1 MFQSGRSRNRTN
13 NREGTG
19 GGTSLCLPP
28 PSRISL
34 RKPRSLSDILSPTLP
49 HKHTGMSASP
59 SMVTCVI
66 RWAHA
71 RVVVDPIHTGGIVLT
86 VVVLTVIRVDLTP
99 LSLEAQR
106 AGAASG
112 VCVCRAEGIPGS
124 ERKAGRTGDRKHN
137 HQVSLLAGGLTQHN
151 GR

>member
-1 MFQSGRSRNRTN
+1 
-13 NREGTG
+13 
-19 GGTSLCLPP
+19 
-28 PSRISL
+28 
-34 RKPRSLSDILSPTLP
+34 
-49 HKHTGMSASP
+49 
-59 SMVTCVI
+59 MVTCVI

-99 LSLEAQR
+99 LSLKAQR

-124 ERKAGRTGDRKHN
+124 ERKAERAGDRKHN